1 MSYLIHLHRTCIQLS
16 LTAPAK
22 AWCYQRL
29 APHLRRRTHIVTTS
43 LSLALLALVTGMSL
57 ALLAFV
63 VGIVASI
70 SWQRAHLPHGL
81 AAPHASTCASDDSSF
96 ALRSLRVS
104 ICACSAAL
112 VPCCFIS
119 TALSRCTTAVSER
132 SLDAYAPG
140 TL

>member
-1 MSYLIHLHRTCIQLS
+1 VNSKTIANGARESMVLS
-16 LTAPAK
+16 ETGTPPPTK
-22 AWCYQRL
+22 NSHVGL
-29 APHLRRRTHIVTTS
+29 ALNHIVTTS